1 MLRRIPAA
9 LLGIFLTVP
18 FNAQAEP
25 FVMPIGLRCDTDVNN
40 IIDMVQ
46 TKYGEIP
53 FASSETLVQVIP
65 QGTWL
70 PGITM
75 QFINPTSG
83 SFSMIMMD
91 EKTGAGCMVLSG
103 QKMTSV
109 NGYKET
115 NK

>member
-1 MLRRIPAA
+1 MLGR
-9 LLGIFLTVP
+9 LSMLMLGIFLTVP
-18 FNAQAEP
+18 FNAQAEQ
-25 FVMPIGLRCDTDVNN
+25 FMMPIGLRCDTDVNN

-46 TKYGEIP
+46 SKYGEIP
-53 FASSETLVQVIP
+53 FASSETLVQVVP
-65 QGTWL
+65 QGKWL
-70 PGITM
+70 AGVTL

-83 SFSMIMMD
+83 SYSMIMMD
-91 EKTGAGCMVLSG
+91 EATGAGCMVLAG